1 LCFGWFKSGILEIKK
16 NFNSGDNVK
25 LFNFSKFKKLNIKDR
40 DGIVDPYINIGN
52 IIKESRVKKNLS
64 IEDLSYLSKIRIS
77 TIFGI
82 ENNVKELIPPYPF
95 TRSILLKLEECLSL
109 EKFKLINLIQK
120 DYIPTN
126 KKRKRNFTFTKID
139 LFNSWQGSFI
149 YLFLIIFSIF
159 VLNSYYLNNRIIE
172 FKYIEKRSS

>member
-1 LCFGWFKSGILEIKK
+1 M
-16 NFNSGDNVK
+16 K
-25 LFNFSKFKKLNIKDR
+25 LFNFKNFEKLKKNKNRERIL
-40 DGIVDPYINIGN
+40 DPYIKIGN
-52 IIKESRVKKNLS
+52 IIKESRIEKDLS
-64 IEDLSYLSKIRIS
+64 IEDLSFLSKIPIS

-95 TRSILLKLEECLSL
+95 TRSILLKLEECLTL
-109 EKFKLINLIQK
+109 EKFILIRLIQK
-120 DYIPTN
+120 DNIPTN
-126 KKRKRNFTFTKID
+126 KKIKRNFTFTRIN

-172 FKYIEKRSS
+172 FKYIEKMSN

>member
-1 LCFGWFKSGILEIKK
+1 M
-16 NFNSGDNVK
+16 K
-25 LFNFSKFKKLNIKDR
+25 LFNLKKFEKLKNKKKRDSNI
-40 DGIVDPYINIGN
+40 DPYISIGN

-64 IEDLSYLSKIRIS
+64 IEDLSFLSKIPIS

-82 ENNVKELIPPYPF
+82 ENNVKELIPQYPF

-109 EKFKLINLIQK
+109 EKLKLIKLIQN

-126 KKRKRNFTFTKID
+126 KRMKRNFTLTKIN

-149 YLFLIIFSIF
+149 YLFLIIISLF
-159 VLNSYYLNNRIIE
+159 VLNSFYLNNRVIE
-172 FKYIEKRSS
+172 FKYIERESS